1 MHVHD
6 VPEIIAPKFAD
17 DMVAIAVGKDVCQ
30 IEESLQNGT
39 NQLMQWAEKEG
50 MELNAL
56 QTKAMLFGDT
66 VNKVSVKI
74 NDKVLDCVTSFKY
87 LGVFLDTQMD
97 FSLQVDYAALK
108 AKRAMA
114 RWAL

>member
-1 MHVHD
+1 MLHIHSFLKERLARIKICDNVGEWSESLLGTSAGTSLGPLLFIMHVHD

-56 QTKAMLFGDT
+56 
-66 VNKVSVKI
+66 
-74 NDKVLDCVTSFKY
+74 
-87 LGVFLDTQMD
+87 
-97 FSLQVDYAALK
+97 
-108 AKRAMA
+108 
-114 RWAL
+114 